1 MVRLFIAKLLTN
13 RRCFYHCCFL
23 YFTELTI
30 GFDPSTYYVNETD
43 MIVQV
48 CASILNGSL
57 QKDAVVTLS
66 TSDGTATGLL
76 LALPRSFYPFSNDI
90 SPLLAPGDYTAVV
103 DAELV
108 FSETID
114 TCCIDISITA
124 DQITED
130 TESFTA
136 DLSTDDSSVIL
147 SPQMASVDILD
158 QDAVTITLSV
168 TKQVV
173 NESVGSLE
181 VCAEV
186 EKGGLET
193 RVFLTLSSE
202 DETATGRAH
211 KHNTG
216 SKLSCFLTQ

>member
-1 MVRLFIAKLLTN
+1 MT
-13 RRCFYHCCFL
+13 
-23 YFTELTI
+23 
-30 GFDPSTYYVNETD
+30 
-43 MIVQV
+43 VQV
-48 CASILNGSL
+48 CARILDGSL
-57 QKDAVVTLS
+57 QRDAVVTLS

-76 LALPRSFYPFSNDI
+76 LALPRSFNPFYNDI

-114 TCCIDISITA
+114 TVCIDISITA
-124 DQITED
+124 DQITEN
-130 TESFTA
+130 TESFA
-136 DLSTDDSSVIL
+136 AGLSTDDSSVTL

-173 NESVGSLE
+173 NESVGSVE
-181 VCAEV
+181 VCAKV

-193 RVFLTLSSE
+193 TVFVTLSSE
-202 DETATGRAH
+202 DGTATGRAH

-216 SKLSCFLTQ
+216 SKLSCLLT